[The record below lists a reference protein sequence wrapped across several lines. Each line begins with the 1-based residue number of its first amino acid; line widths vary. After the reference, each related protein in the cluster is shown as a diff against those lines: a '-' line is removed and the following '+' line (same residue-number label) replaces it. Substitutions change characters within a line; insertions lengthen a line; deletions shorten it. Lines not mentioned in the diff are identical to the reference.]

1 MNDSTRIKRKFK
13 SATKEHEKIS
23 EIKIHENV
31 IAERFRTRKQTM
43 SGIAMNHE
51 CKHRKQGASREIQ
64 D

>member
-13 SATKEHEKIS
+13 SATKAHEKIS

-31 IAERFRTRKQTM
+31 IAERFSTRKQTM

-51 CKHRKQGASREIQ
+51 C
-64 D
+64 